1 MTEDDDE
8 TETELK
14 LEGIEELK
22 KLLGTSGE
30 GSGAR
35 VAYTGMNESFDI
47 QLYDHSLNGKQIMAL
62 VLDAFYKVMKKADG
76 KRVG

>member
-8 TETELK
+8 IETELK

-30 GSGAR
+30 GSGAS

-47 QLYDHSLNGKQIMAL
+47 QLYDHRLNGKQIMAL
-62 VLDAFYKVMKKADG
+62 VQDAFYKVTKKADG